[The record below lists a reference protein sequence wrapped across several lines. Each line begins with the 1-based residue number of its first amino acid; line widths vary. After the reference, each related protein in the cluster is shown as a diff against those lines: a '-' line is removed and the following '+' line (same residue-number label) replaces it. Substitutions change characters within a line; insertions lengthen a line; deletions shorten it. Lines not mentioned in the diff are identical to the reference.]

1 MTSDSTAKAKRSEA
15 TDARRLAPLFP
26 LETDREN
33 LLRHA
38 KELEGEA
45 DALDLQAAAAAEPD
59 QPPVEQ
65 QQGEPQQAEQQQ
77 AEQQQA
83 DRQEP
88 EAEANAADLQAA
100 AEAGFVDQQQAE
112 QQQQQSGGAD
122 GDQGAPPPPK
132 PG

>member
-1 MTSDSTAKAKRSEA
+1 MTSDSIAKAKRSEA

-26 LETDREN
+26 LETDRAN

-38 KELEGEA
+38 KELESEA
-45 DALDLQAAAAAEPD
+45 DALDLQAVAAAEAD
-59 QPPVEQ
+59 QPLAEQ
-65 QQGEPQQAEQQQ
+65 QQG
-77 AEQQQA
+77 EQQQA

-100 AEAGFVDQQQAE
+100 AEPGFVDQQQAE
-112 QQQQQSGGAD
+112 QQQQQSGAAD
-122 GDQGAPPPPK
+122 GDQGAPRPPK

>member
-59 QPPVEQ
+59 QPPVE
-65 QQGEPQQAEQQQ
+65 PQQAEQQQ

-88 EAEANAADLQAA
+88 EAEANTADLQAA